1 LRRVLDRV
9 MKGHPTRVTVRP
21 ERYSSFDLDRWWESR
36 DGTRTENVEL
46 QKLVLDVVL
55 HPISF

>member
-1 LRRVLDRV
+1 